1 MTSSKRHYAVISYRD
16 IRHPEFGGAEVIM
29 YEIFRR
35 FVKEGHRVTFIT
47 GHWPGAPERETI
59 EGLEILR
66 GGNQY
71 TFNFVAPRMLRRLL
85 DRERVDLVVEDIN
98 KIPFFSPL
106 FQKRVPVLGVVPHLF
121 GTTVFQQAP
130 FPLALYVYFYERFI
144 PFVYRDCL
152 FSVLSETT
160 REDLAGRG
168 LARDRLR
175 LIRGGL
181 DHEYHQPIEREGHLP
196 PPVILYLGR
205 LKKYKRIDLVIKA
218 LPRVLAKVPE
228 AQYWI
233 VGEGDYRASLE
244 SETKSLGL
252 GDHVKFLGFRAGR
265 EKMEILRQTRVLAYT
280 SPKEG
285 WGLSVIEG
293 GALGIPSVASDSPG
307 LRESVR
313 HRETGF
319 LVPHG
324 DVPALAERLI
334 TLLSDE
340 ELWWRMGER
349 ATQWAGEF
357 SWDRAARETKTLA
370 EEAITTWKAR

>member
-1 MTSSKRHYAVISYRD
+1 MTSPRRHYAVISYRD

-35 FVKEGHRVTFIT
+35 FAQEGHRVTFIT

-71 TFNFVAPRMLRRLL
+71 TFNFVAPRLLRRLL
-85 DRERVDLVVEDIN
+85 DREKVDLVVEDIN

-130 FPLALYVYFYERFI
+130 FPLALYVFFYERFI
-144 PFVYRDCL
+144 PLVYRDCL

-160 REDLAGRG
+160 REDLRGRG
-168 LARDRLR
+168 LSPERLR

-181 DHEYHQPIEREGHLP
+181 DHDYHEPIDRDGQLP

-218 LPRVLAKVPE
+218 LPRVLAKVPD

-233 VGEGDYRASLE
+233 VGDGDHRAALE

-252 GDHVKFLGFRAGR
+252 GDHVKFLGFRTGR

-313 HRETGF
+313 HEETGF
-319 LVPHG
+319 LVPHA
-324 DVPALAERLI
+324 DVPVLAERLI
-334 TLLSDE
+334 ELLSNE

-349 ATQWAGEF
+349 AIEWAGEF
-357 SWDRAARETKTLA
+357 SWDRAAHETKTLA
-370 EEAITTWKAR
+370 EEAITTWKPR